1 MSKST
6 ETVER
11 IKAINAGVELLTSQR
26 DDARRERDNLSR
38 MVDRLSDGLA
48 DARRER
54 DEAREEL
61 ASEELASEGRW
72 RDTYQLKVIELE
84 RQLTAANRALVWVTA
99 YPKSRQRGLAPSDVV
114 VAIDSAR
121 AAEGGE
127 G

>member
-1 MSKST
+1 MSERVSS
-6 ETVER
+6 ELVGHLVEYG
-11 IKAINAGVELLTSQR
+11 GVEMTPETWELIARDLL
-26 DDARRERDNLSR
+26 
-38 MVDRLSDGLA
+38 